1 MAERKATPLRD
12 IDPDG
17 QRKTALIVEA
27 KLAYLCA
34 FAYIAFDLSR
44 VEEDL
49 ENRYV
54 SDRIFIS
61 MGRACQNANF
71 TITSPADS
79 GSHSDYEIDIA
90 LVNSSH

>member
-1 MAERKATPLRD
+1 VAERKATPLRD

-54 SDRIFIS
+54 SDRIFIFD
-61 MGRACQNANF
+61 GACMPECQF
-71 TITSPADS
+71 YDHESRR
-79 GSHSDYEIDIA
+79 
-90 LVNSSH
+90 